1 MKNRKAKTI
10 TQSFDI
16 VLEGQPVN
24 VTATFYETHNTEAR
38 YRVSINGSPVYIFG
52 WDHNKNRL
60 AALDSS
66 SAVKQMPSI
75 VEAAIGQELYNKMAA

>member
-1 MKNRKAKTI
+1 MKNRKVKTS
-10 TQSFDI
+10 TQTFDL

-24 VTATFYETHNTEAR
+24 VKATLYETHNTEAR

-52 WDHNKNRL
+52 WDSNKNCL
-60 AALDSS
+60 AAIDSGN
-66 SAVKQMPSI
+66 AAMAMPPL